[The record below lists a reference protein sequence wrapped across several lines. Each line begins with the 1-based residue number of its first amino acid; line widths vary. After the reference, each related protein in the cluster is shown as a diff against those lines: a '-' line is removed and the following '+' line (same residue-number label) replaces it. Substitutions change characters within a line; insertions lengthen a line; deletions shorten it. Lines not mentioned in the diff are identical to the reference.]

1 MRGKDTRNSAHLKI
15 QRGPRRSILE
25 LAGHWHPTAEAA
37 DHICLWS
44 PSGET
49 EGVYQC
55 YNAREMKWTMDCWR
69 TGGLWRLALAIA
81 QDFVSSELS
90 PLNSHSLARLTQVTS
105 ERSDAIKSD
114 WFTLGKSLKKDLS
127 SPIQVF

>member
-55 YNAREMKWTMDCWR
+55 YNAREMKWTA
-69 TGGLWRLALAIA
+69 GGLADSGDWRLRA

-114 WFTLGKSLKKDLS
+114 WFTLGKSLKKRFVQSDPS
-127 SPIQVF
+127 S